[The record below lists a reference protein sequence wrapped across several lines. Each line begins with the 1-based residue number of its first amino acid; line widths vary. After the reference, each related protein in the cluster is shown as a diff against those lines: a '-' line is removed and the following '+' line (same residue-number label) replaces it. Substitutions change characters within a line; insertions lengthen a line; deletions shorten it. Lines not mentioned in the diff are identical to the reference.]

1 MQRASPEL
9 DLLCARDKQ
18 ADAGETTVLDLRSTR
33 DREAETEMEPT
44 ETEPVTERGTET
56 ETETEPVTEDI
67 ETVSVTETGKRAP
80 EMGNFGGAR
89 VRAER
94 AGNFGSPSGWESA
107 QPRWGRRAG

>member
-1 MQRASPEL
+1 L

-18 ADAGETTVLDLRSTR
+18 ADAGETMVLDLRSVR
-33 DREAETEMEPT
+33 DREAVTETEMEPT
-44 ETEPVTERGTET
+44 EMELVTEMEKEPGMET
-56 ETETEPVTEDI
+56 ETEQVTEEI

-80 EMGNFGGAR
+80 ELGNFGGAT

-94 AGNFGSPSGWESA
+94 VGNFGSPSGWESV

>member
-1 MQRASPEL
+1 M
-9 DLLCARDKQ
+9 
-18 ADAGETTVLDLRSTR
+18 LDLRSAR
-33 DREAETEMEPT
+33 DREAEMETEMEPT
-44 ETEPVTERGTET
+44 ETKPVTETEMEPGTEM
-56 ETETEPVTEDI
+56 ETEPVTEKI
-67 ETVSVTETGKRAP
+67 ETVSVTETGKRAS

>member
-18 ADAGETTVLDLRSTR
+18 ADAGETTALDLHSAR
-33 DREAETEMEPT
+33 DREAETETEMEPT
-44 ETEPVTERGTET
+44 EMEPGTET
-56 ETETEPVTEDI
+56 ETETEPVMDEI
-67 ETVSVTETGKRAP
+67 ETVSVTETGKRTP